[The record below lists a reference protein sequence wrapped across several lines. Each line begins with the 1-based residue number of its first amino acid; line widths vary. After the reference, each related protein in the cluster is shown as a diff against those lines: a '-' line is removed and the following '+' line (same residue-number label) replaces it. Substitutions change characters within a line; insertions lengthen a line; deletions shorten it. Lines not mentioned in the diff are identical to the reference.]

1 VFVSECD
8 AGASFDL
15 TLGPCRQ
22 AYLMCIE
29 GSLQANQQLLGMRD
43 AAEVVG
49 AEGGSTSLQVRC
61 LEQGAHFIVLEMAAK
76 G

>member
-1 VFVSECD
+1 VSECE

-15 TLGPCRQ
+15 QLGPSRQ

-29 GSLQANQQLLGMRD
+29 GSLQANEQQLGMRD

-49 AEGGSTSLQVRC
+49 EEGGSTSLQLRC
-61 LEQGAHFIVLEMAAK
+61 AERGAHFMLLEMAKAP
-76 G
+76 